1 MTYSKEGKCHFRITE
16 GLKSRGN
23 RIVSPLS
30 LIVWLGL
37 SLLSNTASA
46 TENSLNYQAI
56 YQAIEANFKT
66 QVSNQARTRQW
77 GKHTVNYQIRIPAS
91 ADHLPLCP
99 EPLIIE
105 GSDSKTLPVGTLKRS
120 VSCQSNS
127 ADWRINVTIKSEL
140 GLYVVVTKTG
150 VGRKQALT
158 ANDLKLEWRTLTKE
172 QDFLTQIEQASGK
185 MTLRRIRSGQ
195 VLDSRQLKSQPL
207 VEKGNQ
213 VIISAAKDGFMATTK
228 GLAQEEGALGQQIEV
243 KNISSGKVIRAV
255 VVGLNQ
261 VETQF

>member
-1 MTYSKEGKCHFRITE
+1 M
-16 GLKSRGN
+16 
-23 RIVSPLS
+23 
-30 LIVWLGL
+30 
-37 SLLSNTASA
+37 
-46 TENSLNYQAI
+46 
-56 YQAIEANFKT
+56 
-66 QVSNQARTRQW
+66 
-77 GKHTVNYQIRIPAS
+77 
-91 ADHLPLCP
+91 
-99 EPLIIE
+99 
-105 GSDSKTLPVGTLKRS
+105 
-120 VSCQSNS
+120 SCQSNS

-150 VGRKQALT
+150 IGRKQALT
-158 ANDLKLEWRTLTKE
+158 ANGLKLEWRTLTKE

-195 VLDSRQLKSQPL
+195 VLDSRQLKSPPL

-243 KNISSGKVIRAV
+243 KNISSGKVIKAV